1 MSNPILNSAFN
12 ERPFEVQSAPMT
24 VNGVV
29 SKLGLMAVLMA
40 IAGGITWYQFAIG
53 NVDKVNM
60 LMYGG
65 FIVGFILAMV
75 ACFARKAT
83 KYVIPFYA
91 VAEGAALSGVSCY
104 FEAMLPGIVIK
115 AVSLTFLTL
124 FAMLFLYATKAIQVT
139 DKLRGTIFTMTVAL
153 MVFYIITWILSLFHI
168 NIPMLYSSSPLSIGF
183 SVFVCGLAAFNLLVD
198 FDFIEQ
204 GVRNYF
210 PKDYEWFGAF
220 GLMVTL
226 VWLYMEILRLLAKFA
241 NRR

>member
-12 ERPFEVQSAPMT
+12 DRPFELQSAPMT
-24 VNGVV
+24 VNGVL
-29 SKLGLMAVLMA
+29 SKLSIMAVLMFA
-40 IAGGITWYQFAIG
+40 SGAITWYQFAIG
-53 NVDKVNM
+53 NFDKVNL

-65 FIVGFILAMV
+65 FIVGFVLALI

-91 VAEGAALSGVSCY
+91 VAEGAALSGLSCY
-104 FEAMLPGIVIK
+104 FEAMFPGIVVK
-115 AVSLTFLTL
+115 AVALTFLTL
-124 FAMLFLYATKAIQVT
+124 FAMLFLYATRVIKVT
-139 DKLRGTIFTMTVAL
+139 DKLRGTIFTMTFAL
-153 MVFYIITWILSLFHI
+153 MVFYIITWILSFFHI
-168 NIPMLYSSSPLSIGF
+168 NIPMLYDSSMLSIGF

-204 GVRNYF
+204 GVQNYF

-226 VWLYMEILRLLAKFA
+226 VWLYVEILRLLSKFA